1 MKNILIIY
9 KEPFVNFFVTLKAL
23 HGTTDAKK
31 RIFKSVANFEWSLI
45 MTAHLN
51 ILTGRNM
58 QLIKIPRH
66 NSTQHISR
74 DPSQTEA
81 TDHLSGW
88 CPAQGRIGAHV
99 KGVEM
104 GQGQSIQPHILLLHL
119 MTYSQITGIY
129 VLSCPILWS
138 FAFGT
143 AAAPVSSVL
152 ISFTAFPWNECTTM
166 SLGRSQYHYAI
177 LCWCEIKVWETGVRR
192 ARCKE
197 PCQNSNLHGFLSWI
211 DVVPSPRNGSLVW
224 LPE

>member
-1 MKNILIIY
+1 
-9 KEPFVNFFVTLKAL
+9 
-23 HGTTDAKK
+23 
-31 RIFKSVANFEWSLI
+31 

-51 ILTGRNM
+51 ILIGRNM

-74 DPSQTEA
+74 DPSQTET

-119 MTYSQITGIY
+119 MTYSQIHLQGSM
-129 VLSCPILWS
+129 SCPV

-143 AAAPVSSVL
+143 AAAPVSYVLCDLFHSV
-152 ISFTAFPWNECTTM
+152 
-166 SLGRSQYHYAI
+166 SL
-177 LCWCEIKVWETGVRR
+177 K
-192 ARCKE
+192 
-197 PCQNSNLHGFLSWI
+197 
-211 DVVPSPRNGSLVW
+211 
-224 LPE
+224 